1 MGLVVLFFPYLL
13 HTWDPSPA
21 AAETPRAQ
29 ESREEG
35 FWVHHCPPCDYA
47 QVKPQYVRGKLLT
60 PSYSHGP
67 LPPCFPA
74 QQSPSHQRL
83 RVLALGR
90 WLLAGP
96 SRELR
101 RPRNVPLV
109 GEGVPG
115 EVEHSLYFWQHWIAT
130 EGGEGRCGEV
140 LGQPLSYSFM
150 PPFSPM
156 AYF

>member
-1 MGLVVLFFPYLL
+1 MNFCGFSCAFLPLSTSYPG
-13 HTWDPSPA
+13 TPSPA
-21 AAETPRAQ
+21 AETLEH

-47 QVKPQYVRGKLLT
+47 QVEPQHVRGKLLT
-60 PSYSHGP
+60 PSYSHGSP
-67 LPPCFPA
+67 APCFPA

-96 SRELR
+96 SRADA
-101 RPRNVPLV
+101 PKICSA
-109 GEGVPG
+109 GGGGVPG
-115 EVEHSLYFWQHWIAT
+115 EVEHSLNFLAALNSHWRGQCRS
-130 EGGEGRCGEV
+130 GGSPFLISLC
-140 LGQPLSYSFM
+140 
-150 PPFSPM
+150 PFSPI